1 MTETLLLT
9 RRDVAELLPMSD
21 CIDAVAEAFRAQAS
35 GRTLPSGVL
44 GLHAPAGGLHVKA
57 AGFWRDRLYLAA
69 KVNSNFPGN
78 PESRGLPTI
87 QGLLTLFDGEDGRPL
102 AIIDSTEITALRT
115 GAATAIAA
123 RYMARTNA
131 GVLAVFGCGRQA
143 GFQVRALAVVR
154 RIRQVLACDR
164 DPERALQ
171 FAATLSEQGIP
182 TTVEGAGSALRKA
195 EIIVTCTPSKRAIV
209 GPADVSPG
217 TFVAAVGADDP
228 GKQELDP
235 LLLARSRV
243 VVDSLE
249 QAANSGDLHHA
260 LMAGVLQREDV
271 HGELWELVAG
281 TKRGRASD
289 DEITVFDS
297 TGVASEDVAAAALV
311 YERATAAG
319 RGTSLR
325 IGD

>member
-1 MTETLLLT
+1 M
-9 RRDVAELLPMSD
+9 AD
-21 CIDAVAEAFRAQAS
+21 CIDAVEEAFRAQAG

-57 AGFWRDRLYLAA
+57 AGLWRGRLYLAA
-69 KVNSNFPGN
+69 KINANFPGN

-87 QGLLTLFDGEDGRPL
+87 QGLVTLFDGEDGRPL
-102 AIIDSTEITALRT
+102 AIIDSKEITALRT

-131 GVLAVFGCGRQA
+131 GVLAVCGCGTQA
-143 GFQVRALAVVR
+143 GFQVRALAAVR

-164 DPERALQ
+164 NAERAME
-171 FAATLSEQGIP
+171 FAATLSEEGIP
-182 TTVEGAGSALRKA
+182 TTVVEDAGSALRKA
-195 EIIVTCTPSKRAIV
+195 EIIVTCTPSQRAIV
-209 GPADVSPG
+209 GPADVRPG
-217 TFVAAVGADDP
+217 TFVAAVGADSP

-249 QAANSGDLHHA
+249 QAASSGDLHHA
-260 LMAGVLQREDV
+260 LMAGVLQRGDV
-271 HGELWELVAG
+271 YGELWELVAG

-289 DEITVFDS
+289 DEITIFDS

-319 RGTSLR
+319 RGMALR